1 MIRIL
6 YQLLAAA
13 GLSLLVVPSIL
24 YYFDS
29 IAIEQMKSY
38 MFIGTVLWFAGA
50 IPWLGRKKSGI

>member
-6 YQLLAAA
+6 YQILAAA
-13 GLSLLVVPSIL
+13 GLALLLVPSIL

-29 IAIEQMKSY
+29 IAIDQMKSY

-50 IPWLGRKKSGI
+50 IPWLGRKKSGV